1 MTHSVSKQNC
11 LKYGLMLIENIPISL
26 DPNELIRRLRLGKH
40 ENAVRIV
47 EELLETARPLIAPKA
62 FYEIAYI
69 DKKEDDAVEI
79 GGLSF
84 RSRVLRKNLDQ
95 AERVFPFVLTIGG
108 RLEEKAGSSGD
119 LLRQYYLETIADP
132 ALLSAGEY
140 FENYLKKRFG
150 LSKISSMSPG
160 SLPDWPVTEQK
171 PLFALLG
178 ETEAAI
184 GVRLTESML
193 MIPRKSVSGIYF
205 PTEVSF
211 FSCQLCERKRCPG
224 RKAAFDETLK
234 QTYGLTEE

>member
-1 MTHSVSKQNC
+1 
-11 LKYGLMLIENIPISL
+11 MLIENIPISL
-26 DPNELIRRLRLGKH
+26 DPNELVRRLRLDKH
-40 ENAVRIV
+40 ENAGRLV
-47 EELLETARPLIAPKA
+47 EELLETARPLIVPKA
-62 FYEIAYI
+62 LYQIAYI
-69 DKKEDDAVEI
+69 DKKAQDAVEI

-95 AERVFPFVLTIGG
+95 AERVFPFVLTVSG

-119 LLRQYYLETIADP
+119 LLRQYYLETIADFS
-132 ALLSAGEY
+132 LLSAAAH
-140 FENYLKKRFG
+140 FEKYLKKRYG
-150 LSKISSMSPG
+150 LTKISSMSPG

-171 PLFALLG
+171 LLFALLG
-178 ETEAAI
+178 DAEAAI

-211 FSCQLCERKRCPG
+211 FSCQLCERERCPG

>member
-1 MTHSVSKQNC
+1 
-11 LKYGLMLIENIPISL
+11 MLIENILISF
-26 DPNELIRRLRLGKH
+26 DPNELARRLRLDKH
-40 ENAVRIV
+40 ENAVRLV

-62 FYEIAYI
+62 LYQIADI
-69 DKKEDDAVEI
+69 DKKAQEAVEI

-119 LLRQYYLETIADP
+119 LLRQYYLETIADL
-132 ALLSAGEY
+132 ALRSAASY
-140 FENYLKKRFG
+140 FENYLKKHYGF
-150 LSKISSMSPG
+150 SKISSMSPG

-178 ETEAAI
+178 DAEAAI

-193 MIPRKSVSGIYF
+193 MVPRKSVSGIYF

-211 FSCQLCERKRCPG
+211 FSCQLCERNLCPG
-224 RKAAFDETLK
+224 RKAAFDESLK

>member
-1 MTHSVSKQNC
+1 
-11 LKYGLMLIENIPISL
+11 MLIENIPISL
-26 DPNELIRRLRLGKH
+26 DPNELVRRLRLDKH
-40 ENAVRIV
+40 ENAVRLV

-62 FYEIAYI
+62 LYQIAYI
-69 DKKEDDAVEI
+69 DKKAQEAVEI

-119 LLRQYYLETIADP
+119 LLRQYYLETIADL
-132 ALLSAGEY
+132 ALRSAASY
-140 FENYLKKRFG
+140 FENYLKKHYGF
-150 LSKISSMSPG
+150 SKISSMSPG

-178 ETEAAI
+178 DAEAAI

-211 FSCQLCERKRCPG
+211 FSCQLCERNLCPG
-224 RKAAFDETLK
+224 RKAAFDESLK

>member
-1 MTHSVSKQNC
+1 
-11 LKYGLMLIENIPISL
+11 MLIENIPISL
-26 DPNELIRRLRLGKH
+26 ESNELVRRLRLDKH
-40 ENAVRIV
+40 EYAVPLV
-47 EELLETARPLIAPKA
+47 EELIETARPLIAPKA
-62 FYEIAYI
+62 LYQIAYI
-69 DKKEDDAVEI
+69 DKKAQDAIEI

-84 RSRVLRKNLDQ
+84 RSRVLRKNLDP

-108 RLEEKAGSSGD
+108 QLEEIAGSSGD
-119 LLRQYYLETIADP
+119 LLRQYYLETIADL
-132 ALLSAGEY
+132 ALLSAAAY
-140 FENYLKKRFG
+140 FENYLKTHYG
-150 LSKISSMSPG
+150 LFKISSMSPG

-178 ETEAAI
+178 DAEAAI

-211 FSCQLCERKRCPG
+211 FSCQLCERAGCPG
-224 RKAAFDETLK
+224 RKAAFDGTLR

>member
-1 MTHSVSKQNC
+1 
-11 LKYGLMLIENIPISL
+11 MLLENVPVSL
-26 DPNELIRRLRLGKH
+26 DPNELIRHLRLGKY
-40 ENAVRIV
+40 ENAVRLV
-47 EELLETARPLIAPKA
+47 EELLETALPLIAPKA

-69 DKKEDDAVEI
+69 DKKENDAVEI

-84 RSRVLRKNLDQ
+84 RSRVLRKNLDP

-108 RLEEKAGSSGD
+108 RVEEKAGSSGD
-119 LLRQYYLETIADP
+119 LLRQYYLETIADL

-178 ETEAAI
+178 DAEATI

-193 MIPRKSVSGIYF
+193 MIPRKSISGIYF

-211 FSCQLCERKRCPG
+211 FSCQLCQRERCPG
-224 RKAAFDETLK
+224 RKAVFDETLK
-234 QTYGLTEE
+234 QTYGLAEE